1 MYKLVNQDRYNKLLK
16 CEQELQECQQKYEQQ
31 KEYLQQIL
39 VHNQDIERDA
49 GIYREWYNDMLEV
62 ENKMYDQK
70 RYIDVF
76 NTLPDNI
83 LNTFIEYLNRLKI
96 EFLRLTVKRA
106 NEVEDLIYRNGLF
119 TATTKFLEMFAQAK
133 AIREG

>member
-1 MYKLVNQDRYNKLLK
+1 
-16 CEQELQECQQKYEQQ
+16 
-31 KEYLQQIL
+31 
-39 VHNQDIERDA
+39 
-49 GIYREWYNDMLEV
+49 MLEV

-70 RYIDVF
+70 RYIEVF

-133 AIREG
+133 AIREGWKKEVDQITWINLQDKVIKEAIKKQEWKNI